1 MKKKQ
6 EDEPIIEDK
15 AKKVEEPK
23 KEKKTR
29 AKKSEE
35 IKETEKKSDKKMPN
49 KEKEVDETAK
59 NNNQPEPEKVEPNK
73 VKKIKEIDDISKEK
87 VESILKKAKEN
98 GKITYGELANELENT
113 NPDQIE
119 EVFDTFE
126 GLGVEVLKDGD
137 LDSEPDM
144 DDLREVKRT
153 KTKVPAKG
161 DNVETQ
167 IDVGI
172 KQAFYGT
179 NKKISL
185 RTVDGK
191 MTTFDV
197 KIPAGIRN
205 GEKIRLIGQG
215 KQGQNGGKN
224 GDLFIKVNIEDSN
237 IYKLHG
243 YDIYTDLLL
252 TPWEAVLGTKAQ
264 IETIDGE
271 SKIYVPQGV
280 VSGEKIKIPA
290 KGYKDGK
297 GGRGDL
303 IAQVKIVVPKN
314 PSKEEIEIY
323 EKLKNISKFEPRN
336 KTTIS

>member
-1 MKKKQ
+1 MIFKDYYKILGLENNKVNI
-6 EDEPIIEDK
+6 DEIK
-15 AKKVEEPK
+15 TAFHNQAKKYHPDVNDGREAEERFKDINEAYRVLSNNTSKRKYDRIWYSHVGK
-23 KEKKTR
+23 KIDKQKDREERETR
-29 AKKSEE
+29 TDLWSLLFG
-35 IKETEKKSDKKMPN
+35 IN
-49 KEKEVDETAK
+49 
-59 NNNQPEPEKVEPNK
+59 KVEK
-73 VKKIKEIDDISKEK
+73 
-87 VESILKKAKEN
+87 
-98 GKITYGELANELENT
+98 
-113 NPDQIE
+113 
-119 EVFDTFE
+119 
-126 GLGVEVLKDGD
+126 
-137 LDSEPDM
+137 
-144 DDLREVKRT
+144 VKRT

-185 RTVDGK
+185 RTVEGK

-224 GDLFIKVNIEDSN
+224 GDLFIKVNIENSN

>member
-1 MKKKQ
+1 MIFKDYYKILGLENNKVNI
-6 EDEPIIEDK
+6 DEIK
-15 AKKVEEPK
+15 TAFHNQAKKYHPDVNDGREAEERFKDISEAYRVLSNNTSKRKYDRIWYSHVGK
-23 KEKKTR
+23 KIDKQKDREERETR
-29 AKKSEE
+29 TDLWSLLFG
-35 IKETEKKSDKKMPN
+35 IN
-49 KEKEVDETAK
+49 KV
-59 NNNQPEPEKVEPNK
+59 EKV
-73 VKKIKEIDDISKEK
+73 KI
-87 VESILKKAKEN
+87 A
-98 GKITYGELANELENT
+98 
-113 NPDQIE
+113 
-119 EVFDTFE
+119 
-126 GLGVEVLKDGD
+126 
-137 LDSEPDM
+137 
-144 DDLREVKRT
+144 

-185 RTVDGK
+185 RTIDGK

-215 KQGQNGGKN
+215 KQGINGGKN

-237 IYKLHG
+237 LYKLHG

-314 PSKEEIEIY
+314 PSKEEIEMY
-323 EKLKNISKFEPRN
+323 EKLKNISRFEPRN

>member
-1 MKKKQ
+1 
-6 EDEPIIEDK
+6 
-15 AKKVEEPK
+15 
-23 KEKKTR
+23 
-29 AKKSEE
+29 
-35 IKETEKKSDKKMPN
+35 
-49 KEKEVDETAK
+49 
-59 NNNQPEPEKVEPNK
+59 
-73 VKKIKEIDDISKEK
+73 
-87 VESILKKAKEN
+87 
-98 GKITYGELANELENT
+98 
-113 NPDQIE
+113 
-119 EVFDTFE
+119 
-126 GLGVEVLKDGD
+126 
-137 LDSEPDM
+137 
-144 DDLREVKRT
+144 
-153 KTKVPAKG
+153 
-161 DNVETQ
+161 
-167 IDVGI
+167 
-172 KQAFYGT
+172 
-179 NKKISL
+179 
-185 RTVDGK
+185 

-224 GDLFIKVNIEDSN
+224 GDLFIKVNIKDSN

-314 PSKEEIEIY
+314 PSEEEIEIY

>member
-1 MKKKQ
+1 MIFKDYYKILGLENNKVNI
-6 EDEPIIEDK
+6 DEIK
-15 AKKVEEPK
+15 TAFHNQAKKYHPDVNDGKEAEERFKDINEAYRVLSNNTSKRKYDRIWYSHVGK
-23 KEKKTR
+23 KIDKQKDREERETR
-29 AKKSEE
+29 TDLWSLLFG
-35 IKETEKKSDKKMPN
+35 IN
-49 KEKEVDETAK
+49 
-59 NNNQPEPEKVEPNK
+59 KVEK
-73 VKKIKEIDDISKEK
+73 
-87 VESILKKAKEN
+87 
-98 GKITYGELANELENT
+98 
-113 NPDQIE
+113 
-119 EVFDTFE
+119 
-126 GLGVEVLKDGD
+126 
-137 LDSEPDM
+137 
-144 DDLREVKRT
+144 VKRT
-153 KTKVPAKG
+153 KTKVPTKG

-185 RTVDGK
+185 RTVNGK

>member
-1 MKKKQ
+1 MIFKDYYKILGLENNKVNI
-6 EDEPIIEDK
+6 DEIK
-15 AKKVEEPK
+15 TAFHNQAKKYHPDVNDGREAEERFK
-23 KEKKTR
+23 DINEAYR
-29 AKKSEE
+29 VLS
-35 IKETEKKSDKKMPN
+35 
-49 KEKEVDETAK
+49 
-59 NNNQPEPEKVEPNK
+59 NNASKRKYDRIWYSHVG
-73 VKKIKEIDDISKEK
+73 KKIDKQKDREERETRTDLWSLLFGINEVEK
-87 VESILKKAKEN
+87 
-98 GKITYGELANELENT
+98 
-113 NPDQIE
+113 
-119 EVFDTFE
+119 
-126 GLGVEVLKDGD
+126 
-137 LDSEPDM
+137 
-144 DDLREVKRT
+144 VKRT

-314 PSKEEIEIY
+314 PSEEEIEIY

>member
-1 MKKKQ
+1 MIFKDYYKILGLENNKVNI
-6 EDEPIIEDK
+6 DEIK
-15 AKKVEEPK
+15 NAFHNQAKKYHPDVNDGREAEERFKDINEAYRVLSNNTSKRKYDRIWYSHVGK
-23 KEKKTR
+23 KIDKQKDREERETR
-29 AKKSEE
+29 TDLWSLLFG
-35 IKETEKKSDKKMPN
+35 IN
-49 KEKEVDETAK
+49 
-59 NNNQPEPEKVEPNK
+59 KVEK
-73 VKKIKEIDDISKEK
+73 
-87 VESILKKAKEN
+87 
-98 GKITYGELANELENT
+98 
-113 NPDQIE
+113 
-119 EVFDTFE
+119 
-126 GLGVEVLKDGD
+126 
-137 LDSEPDM
+137 
-144 DDLREVKRT
+144 VKRT
-153 KTKVPAKG
+153 KTKVPTKG

>member
-1 MKKKQ
+1 MA
-6 EDEPIIEDK
+6 DEKDYYKILGLENNKVNIDEIK
-15 AKKVEEPK
+15 TAFHNQAKKYHPDVNDGREAEERFKDINEAYRVLSNNTSKRKYDRIWYSHVGK
-23 KEKKTR
+23 KIDKQKDREERETR
-29 AKKSEE
+29 TDLWSLLFG
-35 IKETEKKSDKKMPN
+35 IN
-49 KEKEVDETAK
+49 
-59 NNNQPEPEKVEPNK
+59 KVEK
-73 VKKIKEIDDISKEK
+73 
-87 VESILKKAKEN
+87 
-98 GKITYGELANELENT
+98 
-113 NPDQIE
+113 
-119 EVFDTFE
+119 
-126 GLGVEVLKDGD
+126 
-137 LDSEPDM
+137 
-144 DDLREVKRT
+144 VKRT

-185 RTVDGK
+185 RTVNGK